1 MATAAPAPLR
11 LQPNSPAQ
19 ARLVLLHGWGADADD
34 LLSLGEV
41 LAQQTQIA
49 LEIVA
54 LPAPE
59 RHPQGVG
66 RQWYGLFPANW
77 DAVPAAITHLR
88 ARLLELAEGGIPLEE
103 TVVLGFSQGAAMAL
117 ATGCELP
124 LAGLVSCSGYPHPG
138 WQAPSKRP
146 PVLLLHGRQDEVVP
160 CAAANALT
168 TQLQVSDAELT
179 VALFDGGH
187 TIPESTFP
195 AIKKALDTWLKKP
208 GVEG

>member
-88 ARLLELAEGGIPLEE
+88 ARLLELAEGGIPLE
-103 TVVLGFSQGAAMAL
+103 
-117 ATGCELP
+117 
-124 LAGLVSCSGYPHPG
+124 
-138 WQAPSKRP
+138 
-146 PVLLLHGRQDEVVP
+146 D
-160 CAAANALT
+160 
-168 TQLQVSDAELT
+168 T
-179 VALFDGGH
+179 VAVSYTHLRAH
-187 TIPESTFP
+187 ET
-195 AIKKALDTWLKKP
+195 
-208 GVEG
+208 